1 MSATAE
7 RRFVVPVAHRAR
19 LDRGVTRLGSLD
31 GVTLGL
37 LCNSKPNA
45 QLLLDTVAEEI
56 GTRVSLA
63 EVVRDSKVAPSNG
76 APEHVYAN
84 LAARCGAVIFASA
97 T

>member
-1 MSATAE
+1 LTASGHVYVSPE
-7 RRFVVPVAHRAR
+7 AHRVVVGR
-19 LDRGVTRLGSLD
+19 SGVPLATLE

-45 QLLLDTVAEEI
+45 QLLLDAVAEGLGE
-56 GTRVSLA
+56 RVRLA
-63 EVVRDSKVAPSNG
+63 GIVRDSKAAPTSA
-76 APEHVYAN
+76 APPEVYAN